1 MPRVGGGD
9 NGRPPI
15 PPSRPEFLKAKA
27 GLTDPQAFS
36 RNAGFHPKILSQNVL
51 KVFYIRCKFLVKTG

>member
-1 MPRVGGGD
+1 MPRIGGGD

-15 PPSRPEFLKAKA
+15 PPSRPEFFKAKA

-36 RNAGFHPKILSQNVL
+36 RNMVFCLREGGFS
-51 KVFYIRCKFLVKTG
+51 T